1 MKVSKYLQRKLL
13 DLRGIS
19 RLIVADMKKQIFA
32 VLAGAAIVATGC
44 VSTVTDDN
52 AFATTWSK
60 DTVAGR
66 YNRTVDQVYQA
77 SIAVIQQNGV
87 MLTEKIP
94 YDTTN
99 TVRSLLGRVNDA
111 KVYVRV
117 EGIDAKTT
125 QVDVQART
133 KWGVSDINIV
143 HELEKEIALQLAR

>member
-1 MKVSKYLQRKLL
+1 ML

-19 RLIVADMKKQIFA
+19 RLIVGLMKNKIFA
-32 VLAGAAIVATGC
+32 VLAGVAIVATGC

-94 YDTTN
+94 HDTTN

-111 KVYVRV
+111 KVYIRV

-133 KWGVSDINIV
+133 KWGVSDINVV

>member
-1 MKVSKYLQRKLL
+1 LL
-13 DLRGIS
+13 DLRGVS
-19 RLIVADMKKQIFA
+19 RLIVAHMKKKIFA
-32 VLAGAAIVATGC
+32 VLAGVAIVATGC

-94 YDTTN
+94 HDTTN

-111 KVYVRV
+111 KVYIRV

-133 KWGVSDINIV
+133 KWGVSDINVV